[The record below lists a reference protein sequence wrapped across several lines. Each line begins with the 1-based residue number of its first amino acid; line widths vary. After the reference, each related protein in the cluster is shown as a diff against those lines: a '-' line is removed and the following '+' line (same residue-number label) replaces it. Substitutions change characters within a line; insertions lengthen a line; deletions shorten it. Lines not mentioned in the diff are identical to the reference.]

1 MPNAAALTSMQLTS
15 DEPSTDTPSAEPDAA
30 QNSAEPTEPS
40 AGEHRTKRWW
50 RRITPL
56 RLALLVGST
65 MVLLLAVVIGVL
77 VMRAYHAHE
86 DAQLRAVYLQVGRQG
101 AVSLTTIDW
110 QHADADVQRIL
121 STATGPFYDD
131 FSQRSQPFV
140 NVVKKVQSI
149 STGTVAAAGLE
160 SSTDTE
166 ARVLVAVNVQTTTNE
181 APEPAL
187 RAWRMRISVQNMG
200 DDVKVSNV
208 EFVS

>member
-1 MPNAAALTSMQLTS
+1 LPTAAALTSMQSTS
-15 DEPSTDTPSAEPDAA
+15 DEPSTDT
-30 QNSAEPTEPS
+30 
-40 AGEHRTKRWW
+40 
-50 RRITPL
+50 TPL
-56 RLALLVGST
+56 RLALLVGLT
-65 MVLLLAVVIGVL
+65 MALALAVLIGVL
-77 VMRAYHAHE
+77 GMRAYHAHE

-101 AVSLTTIDW
+101 AVNLTTIDW

-121 STATGPFYDD
+121 STATGPFHDD

-140 NVVKKVQSI
+140 DVVKKVQSI

-187 RAWRMRISVQNMG
+187 RAWRMRISVQHVG
-200 DDVKVSNV
+200 DDVLVSNV